1 MPAALVYLP
10 INTLIDPS
18 GVQVFGETVTTSDL
32 IIDLSGTLS
41 AADLS
46 AFLQYK
52 ENPANRDLSVVSCKA
67 VADAEGVALVADLS
81 GCVNSLA
88 QCDLSGGAWWT
99 GVSADPQY
107 SNQAA
112 AMYNYSS
119 LAEVL
124 LGQIAYDLFGH
135 PLAKAGI
142 ANDTEI
148 LAYIKTNKP
157 SEALVTSIVSASAD
171 NGLNVVFQQLV
182 KQDPARFAVQDSS
195 GGVAPGAPGSNP
207 DPVNMP
213 FQAGDH
219 IRFEVTLNTYAVSS
233 FSNSAGSADTGGY
246 DVSKALFST
255 AAGATTHTY
264 TVDVTLA

>member
-10 INTLIDPS
+10 INTTIDPS
-18 GVQVFGETVTTSDL
+18 GVQVFGEVVTTSDL

-46 AFLQYK
+46 AFIRYK
-52 ENPANRDLSVVSCKA
+52 ENPANRDLSVVSSKA

-81 GCVNSLA
+81 GCVNSAA

-142 ANDTEI
+142 ANDTDI
-148 LAYIKTNKP
+148 LNFIKTNKP
-157 SEALVTSIVSASAD
+157 SEALVSSIVAASAD
-171 NGLNVVFQQLV
+171 NGLNVVFQQLLA
-182 KQDPARFAVQDSS
+182 QDPARFDMQDSS
-195 GGVAPGAPGSNP
+195 GGVAPGATADNSQ
-207 DPVNMP
+207 PVNMP
-213 FQAGDH
+213 FEAGDH

-233 FSNSAGSADTGGY
+233 FSTSAQDANPVGY
-246 DVSKALFST
+246 SVSKTLFST
-255 AAGATTHTY
+255 AAGQTSHTY
-264 TVDVTLA
+264 TVDVTLS

>member
-1 MPAALVYLP
+1 MSVLVYLP

-46 AFLQYK
+46 AFMQYM
-52 ENPANRDLSVVSCKA
+52 ENPANRDLSVVSVKA
-67 VADAEGVALVADLS
+67 ASSAEGVALAADLS
-81 GCVNSLA
+81 GCVNSPA
-88 QCDLSGGAWWT
+88 MCDLAASGSVWWAPLANT
-99 GVSADPQY
+99 
-107 SNQAA
+107 NQAS
-112 AMYNYSS
+112 AMNNYNS

-124 LGQIAYDLFGH
+124 LSQIADDLFGH

-148 LAYIKTNKP
+148 LDYIKANDP
-157 SEALVTSIVSASAD
+157 GSALVASVVAASAD
-171 NGLNVVFQQLV
+171 NGLNVVFQQLLEQAPLRFGA
-182 KQDPARFAVQDSS
+182 QDTS
-195 GGVAPGAPGSNP
+195 GGVQPTSTPVNP
-207 DPVNMP
+207 LPVNMP

-233 FSNSAGSADTGGY
+233 FNNSSQDANAGGY
-246 DVSKALFST
+246 SVNKALFSSS
-255 AAGATTHTY
+255 AGTSTHTY
-264 TVDVTLA
+264 TVDVTLAA